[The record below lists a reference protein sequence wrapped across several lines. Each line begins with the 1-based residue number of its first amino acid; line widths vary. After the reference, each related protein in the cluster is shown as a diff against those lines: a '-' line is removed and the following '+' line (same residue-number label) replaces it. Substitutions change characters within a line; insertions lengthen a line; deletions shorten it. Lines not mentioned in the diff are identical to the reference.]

1 MNRYAAFLKVV
12 ELGSF
17 TKAAEILG
25 YTQPAMSQMIASLE
39 NELSIK
45 LLYRSRYGV
54 RLTPEGERLLP
65 SVQSAVAQFQSMQ
78 NIAGEIRGLDSGVV
92 RIGTISSIS
101 CHWLPPVIRLFWEKY
116 PNVQL
121 IVHQGDYTTIPEW
134 VRTGE
139 LDFGFVTP
147 EAVEGTD
154 ERFLKYGEHRACL
167 PKDHPLAKKS
177 SVTLKELVTEPFL
190 LLEEGSYSE
199 PLAAFHAAGLEPNIR
214 MTMHDDYSILSMVEQ
229 GLGVTILPELVLRK
243 QNYDIVML
251 PTEPMV
257 MRRISI
263 ITRDKHELSIAAK
276 RFIEF
281 LIQQQSILP

>member
-1 MNRYAAFLKVV
+1 MNRYIAFLKIV
-12 ELGSF
+12 EVGNF

-25 YTQPAMSQMIASLE
+25 YTQPAISQMMASLE

-65 SVQSAVAQFQSMQ
+65 SIQSSVAQYHSMQ

-101 CHWLPPVIRLFWEKY
+101 CHWLPVVIRQFWVKY

-134 VRTGE
+134 VRNGE

-147 EAVEGTD
+147 DAVSGTD
-154 ERFLKYGEHRACL
+154 SRFLKYGEHRACL
-167 PKDHPLAKKS
+167 PRNHALAQQD
-177 SVTLKELVTEPFL
+177 SVTLRELSAEPFL
-190 LLEEGSYSE
+190 LLEEGIYSE
-199 PLAAFHAAGLEPNIR
+199 PLAAFHATGLEPNIR

-243 QNYDIVML
+243 QSYDIAIL
-251 PTEPMV
+251 PVEPMI

-263 ITRDKHELSIAAK
+263 ISREPNELSIAAK
-276 RFIEF
+276 TFIKY
-281 LIQQQSILP
+281 LIDHKDVLP

>member
-1 MNRYAAFLKVV
+1 MNRYIAFLKIV
-12 ELGSF
+12 ELGNF
-17 TKAAEILG
+17 TKAAEVLG
-25 YTQPAMSQMIASLE
+25 YTQPAISQMMASLE

-65 SVQSAVAQFQSMQ
+65 SIQSSVAQYQSMQ
-78 NIAGEIRGLDSGVV
+78 NIAGEIRGLDSGIV

-101 CHWLPPVIRLFWEKY
+101 CHWLPPVIRQFWEKY

-147 EAVEGTD
+147 DAVDGTD
-154 ERFLKYGEHRACL
+154 SRFLKTGEHRACL
-167 PKDHPLAKKS
+167 PKYHPLARKQ
-177 SVTLKELVTEPFL
+177 SVTLEELAKEPFL

-199 PLAAFHAAGLEPNIR
+199 PLAAFRTAELEPNIR

-243 QNYDIVML
+243 QSYDIVML

-263 ITRDKHELSIAAK
+263 ISRDKNELSIAAK
-276 RFIEF
+276 TFIRY
-281 LIQQQSILP
+281 LIDHIDDLP

>member
-1 MNRYAAFLKVV
+1 MNRYVAFLKVV
-12 ELGSF
+12 KVGSF

-65 SVQSAVAQFQSMQ
+65 SIQSSVAQFQSMQ
-78 NIAGEIRGLDSGVV
+78 NIASEIRGLDSGVV

-101 CHWLPPVIRLFWEKY
+101 CHWLPPVIRQFWEKY

-147 EAVEGTD
+147 DAVEGTD
-154 ERFLKYGEHRACL
+154 CRFLKTGEHRACL
-167 PKDHPLAKKS
+167 PRYHPLAKRQR
-177 SVTLKELVTEPFL
+177 VTLEELAKEPFL
-190 LLEEGSYSE
+190 LLEEGIYSE

-243 QNYDIVML
+243 QSYDIVML

-257 MRRISI
+257 TRRISI
-263 ITRDKHELSIAAK
+263 LSRDRNELSIAAK
-276 RFIEF
+276 TFIRY
-281 LIQQQSILP
+281 LIDHLNDLP

>member
-1 MNRYAAFLKVV
+1 MNRYIAFLKIV

-17 TKAAEILG
+17 TKAADILG

-39 NELSIK
+39 NELSIR

-54 RLTPEGERLLP
+54 KLTPEGERLLP
-65 SVQSAVAQFQSMQ
+65 SIQSSVAQFQSMQ
-78 NIAGEIRGLDSGVV
+78 NIAGEIRGLESGVV

-101 CHWLPPVIRLFWEKY
+101 CHWLPTVIRQFWEKY

-121 IVHQGDYTTIPEW
+121 VVHQGDYTTIPEW
-134 VRTGE
+134 VRNGE

-147 EAVEGTD
+147 DAVEGTD
-154 ERFLKYGEHRACL
+154 PRFLKYGEHRACL
-167 PKDHPLAKKS
+167 PDHHPLAKKA
-177 SVTLKELVTEPFL
+177 SVTLEELSAEPFL
-190 LLEEGSYSE
+190 LLEEGIYSE
-199 PLAAFHAAGLEPNIR
+199 PLAAFQSAGLTPNIR

-243 QNYDIVML
+243 QSYDIAIL
-251 PTEPMV
+251 PVEPMI

-263 ITRDKHELSIAAK
+263 ITREKNALSVAAK
-276 RFIEF
+276 TFIRY
-281 LIQQQSILP
+281 LIENADLLP

>member
-1 MNRYAAFLKVV
+1 MNRYYAFLKVV
-12 ELGSF
+12 ETGSF
-17 TKAAEILG
+17 TRAAEILG

-45 LLYRSRYGV
+45 LLFRSRYGV

-65 SVQSAVAQFQSMQ
+65 SIQSSVAQFQSMQ

-101 CHWLPPVIRLFWEKY
+101 CHWLPPVIRQFWENY

-147 EAVEGTD
+147 DAVEGTD
-154 ERFLKYGEHRACL
+154 TRFLKTGEHRACL
-167 PKDHPLAKKS
+167 PKDHPLTGRER
-177 SVTLKELVTEPFL
+177 VTLEDLAKEPFL
-190 LLEEGSYSE
+190 LLEEGIYSE
-199 PLAAFHAAGLEPNIR
+199 PLAAFHAAGLTPNIR

-243 QNYDIVML
+243 QSYDIVML

-257 MRRISI
+257 TRRISI
-263 ITRDKHELSIAAK
+263 ISRGKNELSIAAK
-276 RFIEF
+276 TFIRY
-281 LIQQQSILP
+281 LIDHQDDLP

>member
-1 MNRYAAFLKVV
+1 MNRYIAFLKIV
-12 ELGSF
+12 ELGNF
-17 TKAAEILG
+17 TKAAEVLG
-25 YTQPAMSQMIASLE
+25 YTQPAISQMMASLE
-39 NELSIK
+39 NELSIN

-65 SVQSAVAQFQSMQ
+65 SIQSSVAQYQSMQ
-78 NIAGEIRGLDSGVV
+78 NIAGEIRGLDSGIV

-101 CHWLPPVIRLFWEKY
+101 CHWLPPVIRQFWEKY

-147 EAVEGTD
+147 DAVDGTD
-154 ERFLKYGEHRACL
+154 SRFLKTGEHRACL
-167 PKDHPLAKKS
+167 PKYHPLARKQ
-177 SVTLKELVTEPFL
+177 SVTLEELAKEPFL
-190 LLEEGSYSE
+190 LLEEGIYSE
-199 PLAAFHAAGLEPNIR
+199 PLAAFRAAELEPNIR

-243 QNYDIVML
+243 QSYDIVML

-263 ITRDKHELSIAAK
+263 ISRDKNELSIAAK
-276 RFIEF
+276 TFIRY
-281 LIQQQSILP
+281 LIDHIDDLP

>member
-1 MNRYAAFLKVV
+1 MHRYIALSKVV
-12 ELGSF
+12 EVGSF
-17 TKAAEILG
+17 TKAAELLG

-65 SVQSAVAQFQSMQ
+65 SIQSAVAQFQSMQ
-78 NIAGEIRGLDSGVV
+78 NIAGEIRGLESGVV

-101 CHWLPPVIRLFWEKY
+101 CHWLPQVIRQYWEKY

-121 IVHQGDYTTIPEW
+121 LVHQGDYKTIPEW

-154 ERFLKYGEHRACL
+154 ARFLKYGEHRACL
-167 PKDHPLAKKS
+167 PKNHPLAAKNC
-177 SVTLKELVTEPFL
+177 VTLEELSREPFL

-199 PLAAFHAAGLEPNIR
+199 PLAAFQAAGLKPNIR

-243 QNYDIVML
+243 QSYDIAVL

-263 ITRDKHELSIAAK
+263 IARNPNELPIAAK
-276 RFIEF
+276 RFIDF
-281 LIQQQSILP
+281 LIQQQEHLP

>member
-1 MNRYAAFLKVV
+1 MNRYIAFLKVV
-12 ELGSF
+12 EVGSF
-17 TKAAEILG
+17 TRAAEILG

-45 LLYRSRYGV
+45 LLFRSRYGV

-65 SVQSAVAQFQSMQ
+65 SIQSSVAQFQSMQ

-101 CHWLPPVIRLFWEKY
+101 CHWLPPVIRQFWEKY

-121 IVHQGDYTTIPEW
+121 IIHQGDYTTIPEW

-154 ERFLKYGEHRACL
+154 QRFLKTGEHRACL
-167 PKDHPLAKKS
+167 PKDHPLADRER
-177 SVTLKELVTEPFL
+177 VTLEELAKEPFL
-190 LLEEGSYSE
+190 LLEEGIYSE
-199 PLAAFHAAGLEPNIR
+199 PLAAFHAAGLTPNIR
-214 MTMHDDYSILSMVEQ
+214 MTIHDDYSILSMVEQ

-243 QNYDIVML
+243 QSYDIVML

-257 MRRISI
+257 TRRISI
-263 ITRDKHELSIAAK
+263 ISRGKNELSIASK
-276 RFIEF
+276 TFIRY
-281 LIQQQSILP
+281 LIDHQNDLP

>member
-1 MNRYAAFLKVV
+1 MNRYIALLKVV

-25 YTQPAMSQMIASLE
+25 YTQPAMSQTIASLE
-39 NELSIK
+39 KELSIK
-45 LLYRSRYGV
+45 LLYRSRYGI

-65 SVQSAVAQFQSMQ
+65 SIQSAVGQYQSMQ
-78 NIAGEIRGLDSGVV
+78 NIAGEIRELESGVV

-101 CHWLPPVIRLFWEKY
+101 CHWLPQIIKAFWAQY

-121 IVHQGDYTTIPEW
+121 LVHQGDYTTIPEW

-147 EAVEGTD
+147 DAVSGTD
-154 ERFLKYGEHRACL
+154 SRFLKYGEHRACL
-167 PKDHPLAKKS
+167 PKSHPLARQS
-177 SVTLKELVTEPFL
+177 RVTLAELTKEPFL
-190 LLEEGSYSE
+190 LLEEGIYSE
-199 PLAAFHAAGLEPNIR
+199 PLAAFHSAGLEPNIR

-243 QNYDIVML
+243 QNYDIAMV
-251 PTEPMV
+251 PTEPMI

-263 ITRDKHELSIAAK
+263 ISREKNELSIAAK
-276 RFIEF
+276 RFIDF
-281 LIQQQSILP
+281 LIAKQDVLP